1 MSFEQQPQPETQP
14 VLSLD
19 RTHDAYAREVQRFR
33 ARTPGSLEELER
45 ARRYLPGGVCSNFRL
60 MDPHPIYV
68 RWARGSRLA
77 DVDGNEYVDWGMAQ
91 STLLAGHAH
100 PAVLA
105 AVRQQVDDGTLTCIP
120 FARTAEVARVACE
133 MFRLEQVRFTNTGGE
148 ATMYATRVARGATG
162 RDMILKFDACYH
174 GSVAEL
180 MLGRAETELPP
191 GAPEWMGHDVW
202 TAGVPADFFAKT
214 LVASYNDLES
224 VRARFREHPGK
235 IAAVILEPVAF
246 NMGIC
251 LPRAGFLEG
260 LREICDREGAVLIY
274 DEVKM
279 GCKLGPLGAG
289 EYFGVPADLV
299 CMAKSI
305 GGGFPIGL
313 FGGKRD
319 LMQQIITG
327 GVKHVGTYAANP
339 VSLAAAYATLT
350 QVLTPANYERLF
362 ATNEALAAGYREII
376 ERTGLD
382 AHVVTLGAAGSLF
395 LGRHPVHG
403 QSDFVRTRTSA
414 WPLLWLGMVNRGV
427 IPQGYSPEDIW
438 TVSVQHTE
446 EDVETTL
453 RAFREVAPL
462 LG

>member
-1 MSFEQQPQPETQP
+1 
-14 VLSLD
+14 
-19 RTHDAYAREVQRFR
+19 
-33 ARTPGSLEELER
+33 
-45 ARRYLPGGVCSNFRL
+45 

-91 STLLAGHAH
+91 STLLAGHAN

-105 AVRQQVDDGTLTCIP
+105 AVRQQMNDGTLTCIP
-120 FARTAEVARVACE
+120 FARTAEVARMACE

-180 MLGRAETELPP
+180 MIGMAETELPS

-214 LVASYNDLES
+214 VVAAYNDLES
-224 VRARFREHPGK
+224 VRARFRAHPGK

-251 LPRAGFLEG
+251 MPREGFLEG

-313 FGGKRD
+313 FGGKRE
-319 LMQQIITG
+319 LMEQIISG

-339 VSLAAAYATLT
+339 VSLAAAHATLT

-376 ERTGLD
+376 GRTGLD

-395 LGRHPVHG
+395 LGRQPVHG